1 MNRMFYIGLITGA
14 VALVTSA
21 GVYALPRSLEN
32 MSNVPKKHF
41 EVKMMLNKED
51 LGESVDVELTYSME
65 ECKNYRD
72 ILAKMHNAK
81 DKKLDET
88 FFQSIG
94 LSGEIF
100 APFMRIYER
109 TRRYSVDMMIDI
121 LKKRNVQLPLE
132 KMGDEKQVLIKD
144 YVASVKVNEEQLNQL
159 NHQERDMYQFLK
171 QIYSEYIRSG
181 NKVLSQEFH
190 FKKLTGFL
198 QNVTRNS
205 CESNNPIQLS
215 LNN

>member
-1 MNRMFYIGLITGA
+1 MAATIVLLISVNG
-14 VALVTSA
+14 S
-21 GVYALPRSLEN
+21 ALPRSVESLT
-32 MSNVPKKHF
+32 STPKKNF
-41 EVKMMLNKED
+41 DVKMKLNKVD
-51 LGESVDVELTYSME
+51 LGESIDVELTHFPE
-65 ECKNYRD
+65 ECKNYRT
-72 ILAKMHNAK
+72 ILANMHNAK
-81 DKKLDET
+81 EKKLDET

-109 TRRYSVDMMIDI
+109 TRRYSVDLMIDI
-121 LKKRNVQLPLE
+121 LKKKNVQIPLE

-144 YVASVKVNEEQLNQL
+144 LVASTNVNDEQLNQL
-159 NHQERDMYQFLK
+159 NHQERDMYHFLK
-171 QIYSEYIRSG
+171 GVYSDYIRSG

-205 CESNNPIQLS
+205 CETNTPIQLS

>member
-1 MNRMFYIGLITGA
+1 MNRMFYIGLITGV
-14 VALVTSA
+14 VALITSA
-21 GVYALPRSLEN
+21 GVNALPRSLEN
-32 MSNVPKKHF
+32 MTSTPKKHF
-41 EVKMMLNKED
+41 EVKMMLNKVD
-51 LGESVDVELTYSME
+51 LGETVDVELTHSSE
-65 ECKNYRD
+65 ECKNYRM
-72 ILAKMHNAK
+72 ILANMHNAK
-81 DKKLDET
+81 EKKLDEN

-109 TRRYSVDMMIDI
+109 TRRYSVDLLLDI
-121 LKKRNVQLPLE
+121 LKTKNVQIPLE
-132 KMGDEKQVLIKD
+132 KMGEEKQELIKD
-144 YVASVKVNEEQLNQL
+144 FVASTDTNDQQLNQL
-159 NHQERDMYQFLK
+159 NSQERDTYHFLK
-171 QIYSEYIRSG
+171 QIYGEYIRSG

-205 CESNNPIQLS
+205 CETNTIQLS